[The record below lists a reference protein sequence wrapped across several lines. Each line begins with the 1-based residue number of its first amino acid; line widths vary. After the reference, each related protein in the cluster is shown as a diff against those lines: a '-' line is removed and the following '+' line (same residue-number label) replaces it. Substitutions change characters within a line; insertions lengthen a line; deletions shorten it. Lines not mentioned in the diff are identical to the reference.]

1 MRIEVARFELSGRR
15 YALLLADIRE
25 VLRIPSV
32 VPLPKAP
39 AVIEGIVNIRGTVV
53 PVFDVRKRF
62 GLPTKAAHPT
72 DHLVVAQAGSRLV
85 ALRVDRVA
93 GVEDVDPKLIEEVAA
108 ISSHIEHV
116 AGVVKLRDG
125 LVLLHD
131 LRKFLDDS
139 ESRDLDE
146 ALAVPEVAP
155 A

>member
-1 MRIEVARFELSGRR
+1 MIVPIGLFELSGRR

-25 VLRIPSV
+25 VLRVPSV

-62 GLPTKAAHPT
+62 GLPAKAAHPT
-72 DHLVVAQAGSRLV
+72 DHLVVAQAGSRLA

-116 AGVVKLRDG
+116 AGVVKLPGG

-131 LRKFLDDS
+131 LRKFLGDS

-146 ALAVPEVAP
+146 ALDAP
-155 A
+155 SPSPA